1 MSGEH
6 TSTPVAARVRRLEAR
21 LTEAGVVT
29 EEQLDAALAAMLA
42 GASPVNGA
50 RIVAR
55 AWTDPGFRER
65 LLADANAALPE
76 VGLSMAGGIQEQRL
90 KVVENTATTHH
101 VLVCTLCSCYPIGLL
116 GPSPSWYKSEA
127 YRSRVVR
134 EPRAV
139 LAEFG
144 LELPD
149 GTTIT
154 VWDSSAESR
163 YMVLPRRPE
172 GTGDG
177 ARRSWPRSSPGRAS
191 SGPPRSDSAALP
203 RRPQELAVH
212 RRDAEQRDALGAGGG
227 ALSGEGAAAEA
238 LLVHLRHHVQHPGPA
253 LGRALRQHIEMV
265 HLGGGEQHRGPVR
278 AGRHAGPAADALGV
292 LERGVGVR
300 LGHGVAWASGAAPVG
315 AVM

>member
-6 TSTPVAARVRRLEAR
+6 TSVPVAARVRRLEER
-21 LTEAGVVT
+21 LIAAGVVG
-29 EEQLDAALAAMLA
+29 EAQLDQALATMLK

-55 AWTDPGFRER
+55 AWTDEGFRER

-149 GTTIT
+149 GTAIT

-172 GTGDG
+172 GTAG
-177 ARRSWPRSSPGRAS
+177 RSEAEL
-191 SGPPRSDSAALP
+191 AALVT
-203 RRPQELAVH
+203 REGLIGTAAV
-212 RRDAEQRDALGAGGG
+212 
-227 ALSGEGAAAEA
+227 
-238 LLVHLRHHVQHPGPA
+238 
-253 LGRALRQHIEMV
+253 
-265 HLGGGEQHRGPVR
+265 
-278 AGRHAGPAADALGV
+278 
-292 LERGVGVR
+292 
-300 LGHGVAWASGAAPVG
+300 
-315 AVM
+315 

>member
-6 TSTPVAARVRRLEAR
+6 TSVPVAARVRRLEER
-21 LTEAGVVT
+21 LIEAGVVG
-29 EEQLDAALAAMLA
+29 EAQLDAALAMMLK

-55 AWTDPGFRER
+55 AWTDEGFRRR

-149 GTTIT
+149 GTAIT

-172 GTGDG
+172 GTAG
-177 ARRSWPRSSPGRAS
+177 RSEAEL
-191 SGPPRSDSAALP
+191 AALVT
-203 RRPQELAVH
+203 REGLIGTAAV
-212 RRDAEQRDALGAGGG
+212 
-227 ALSGEGAAAEA
+227 
-238 LLVHLRHHVQHPGPA
+238 
-253 LGRALRQHIEMV
+253 
-265 HLGGGEQHRGPVR
+265 
-278 AGRHAGPAADALGV
+278 
-292 LERGVGVR
+292 
-300 LGHGVAWASGAAPVG
+300 
-315 AVM
+315 

>member
-1 MSGEH
+1 MSGGH
-6 TSTPVAARVRRLEAR
+6 PGTPVAARVRRLEAR
-21 LTEAGVVT
+21 LIEAGVVA
-29 EEQLDAALAAMLA
+29 EAQLDAALAAMLT

-55 AWTDPGFRER
+55 AWTDAGFRER

-149 GTTIT
+149 GTAIT

-172 GTGDG
+172 GTTGH
-177 ARRSWPRSSPGRAS
+177 SEPEL
-191 SGPPRSDSAALP
+191 AALVT
-203 RRPQELAVH
+203 REGLIGTAAV
-212 RRDAEQRDALGAGGG
+212 
-227 ALSGEGAAAEA
+227 
-238 LLVHLRHHVQHPGPA
+238 
-253 LGRALRQHIEMV
+253 
-265 HLGGGEQHRGPVR
+265 
-278 AGRHAGPAADALGV
+278 
-292 LERGVGVR
+292 
-300 LGHGVAWASGAAPVG
+300 
-315 AVM
+315 